1 MSGLADELL
10 ADLEDLGDVGEDVQS
25 EEEQTPDDRK
35 RKRNADGEDSDG
47 EEEPQDPGTGLV
59 LEVRARVRAQIV
71 HSADVSVPGW
81 CAASRRV

>member
-10 ADLEDLGDVGEDVQS
+10 ADLEDLDDVGEDVQS

-59 LEVRARVRAQIV
+59 LEVRARIRAQTV
-71 HSADVSVPGW
+71 DSTDVSVPGW